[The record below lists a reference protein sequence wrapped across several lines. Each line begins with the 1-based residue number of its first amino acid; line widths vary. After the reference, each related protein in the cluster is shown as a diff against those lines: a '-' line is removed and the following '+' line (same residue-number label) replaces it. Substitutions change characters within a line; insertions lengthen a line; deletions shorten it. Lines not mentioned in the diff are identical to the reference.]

1 MSKSTKDKRVKAT
14 IILFAQNDIDSISVQ
29 KIGVM
34 KNKLWVNIYQKSLIH
49 LKPTLK
55 LKAVTN
61 NVLLSS

>member
-1 MSKSTKDKRVKAT
+1 MSKSTKDKRVKAS

-34 KNKLWVNIYQKSLIH
+34 KSKLWVNIYQKSLIH